1 MSILTVSFNKTNF
14 SFNFLGERR
23 VRILN
28 IFYYFEDI
36 LPLGDHEVTTEF
48 LQKIVDLMFGH
59 IQKTN
64 DRNEKVKTLF
74 FNFYFKNEFS
84 KLTLD

>member
-1 MSILTVSFNKTNF
+1 MFFNC
-14 SFNFLGERR
+14 
-23 VRILN
+23 
-28 IFYYFEDI
+28 FEDI
-36 LPLGDHEVTTEF
+36 LPLGGHEETTEF

-74 FNFYFKNEFS
+74 FNFYFKNEFL